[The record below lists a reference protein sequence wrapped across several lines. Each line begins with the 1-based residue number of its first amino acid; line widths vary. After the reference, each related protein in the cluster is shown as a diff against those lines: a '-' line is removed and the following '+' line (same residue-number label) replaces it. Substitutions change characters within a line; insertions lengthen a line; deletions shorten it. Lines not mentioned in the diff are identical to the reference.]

1 MSNITEFDPA
11 MESCIATITQ
21 PLDTGEMYSGPIHVG
36 HYALDLGDLA
46 ECRAALIEQDGARI
60 SVMAKNINALIR
72 QLRRAQKML
81 ESQ

>member
-1 MSNITEFDPA
+1 MSNITEFDPR

-21 PLDTGEMYSGPIHVG
+21 PLGTGEMYSGPIHVG
-36 HYALDLGDLA
+36 HYALDPDDLA
-46 ECRAALIEQDGARI
+46 EYRDVFIENEGAHI
-60 SVMAKNINALIR
+60 NVMAKNINALIK